1 MKKLL
6 SLLLV
11 ALLVLPAAALADE
24 VVNVF
29 NWYDYID
36 ESVFEQFTEETG
48 IQVNDMYFTT
58 NEEMMVQVEA
68 NPGAFD
74 VCFPSEYIV
83 ERMLEKDLL
92 AEINYDNVPN
102 FQYTL
107 ESLQNPSY
115 DPNNAHSV
123 PYMWG
128 TVGILYN
135 TTMVEEPVDSWGILW
150 DTDYMNNVF
159 MLDSIRDTMGVT
171 LKYLGY
177 SMNTRDPVA
186 LEAAKQKLI
195 EQKQSG
201 VVKAYQVD
209 ETKDKMV
216 AGEAALAVMWSG
228 DAQYAIDLNPDLAY
242 AIPKEGSNV
251 WVDCMVIPKTAKNK
265 ENAEAFINFLCRPDI
280 SAANLDY
287 IGYSTPETAAKDY
300 LDEEVTSSPVSYPD
314 DETLARSESFAELG
328 VEATQVMNDLWL
340 SVKTSTSN
348 TTLYLILTI
357 AAIAAV
363 ILFFVISGI
372 VRRRKKARRCRKWKQ
387 A

>member
-36 ESVFEQFTEETG
+36 ESVFAQFTEETG

-135 TTMVEEPVDSWGILW
+135 TTMVEEPVDSWSILW
-150 DTDYMNNVF
+150 DEKYKNNVF
-159 MLDSIRDTMGVT
+159 MLDSIRD
-171 LKYLGY
+171 
-177 SMNTRDPVA
+177 S
-186 LEAAKQKLI
+186 I
-195 EQKQSG
+195 
-201 VVKAYQVD
+201 
-209 ETKDKMV
+209 
-216 AGEAALAVMWSG
+216 
-228 DAQYAIDLNPDLAY
+228 
-242 AIPKEGSNV
+242 
-251 WVDCMVIPKTAKNK
+251 
-265 ENAEAFINFLCRPDI
+265 
-280 SAANLDY
+280 
-287 IGYSTPETAAKDY
+287 
-300 LDEEVTSSPVSYPD
+300 
-314 DETLARSESFAELG
+314 
-328 VEATQVMNDLWL
+328 
-340 SVKTSTSN
+340 
-348 TTLYLILTI
+348 
-357 AAIAAV
+357 
-363 ILFFVISGI
+363 
-372 VRRRKKARRCRKWKQ
+372 
-387 A
+387 